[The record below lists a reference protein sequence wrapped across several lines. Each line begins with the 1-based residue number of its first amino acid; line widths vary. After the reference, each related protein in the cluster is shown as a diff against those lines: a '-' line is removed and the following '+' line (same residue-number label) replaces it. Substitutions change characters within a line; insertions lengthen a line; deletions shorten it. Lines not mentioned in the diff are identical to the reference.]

1 MKLLH
6 VNITGWTATFR
17 LPLLY
22 SGTGLTSPLP
32 PYSTLLGLIGNVC
45 GREVKPNETR
55 LGYVFK
61 GEGTAID
68 IETSHR
74 LEMKNKIL
82 KEQKQTAV
90 AKRQFIIK
98 PVLDL
103 YLDNLEFKL
112 WFDRPQNPPCLG
124 RSQDIAW
131 INDVEIIDA
140 EPISEGFVR
149 GTLLPFS
156 ESPVP
161 GLVLLLPDYFDN
173 SQTGFARE
181 VGKLRTYVAVK
192 HDAPVKISRE
202 NLYRIEN
209 DGSGNIVYLNKLL

>member
-22 SGTGLTSPLP
+22 SGTGITSPLP

-45 GREVKPNETR
+45 GREVKPDETR
-55 LGYVFK
+55 IGYVFK

-74 LEMKNKIL
+74 LEMKKNGIL

-103 YLDNLEFKL
+103 YLDNLEFKH
-112 WFDRPQNPPCLG
+112 WFDYPQNPPCLG
-124 RSQDIAW
+124 RSQDVAW
-131 INDVEIIDA
+131 INNVEIVDA
-140 EPISEGFVR
+140 EPISEGFVH

-156 ESPVP
+156 ESPVA
-161 GLVLLLPDYFDN
+161 GLLLLLPDYFNN
-173 SQTGFARE
+173 SLTGFTRE
-181 VGKLRTYVAVK
+181 IGKLSMYVAVK
-192 HDAPVKISRE
+192 YSTPVKISRD

-209 DGSGNIVYLNKLL
+209 DSTTVYLNKLL

>member
-6 VNITGWTATFR
+6 VNIAGWTATFR
-17 LPLLY
+17 IPLLY
-22 SGTGLTSPLP
+22 SGTGLTSPVS

-55 LGYVFK
+55 LGYIFK

-68 IETSHR
+68 LETSHR
-74 LEMKNKIL
+74 LEMKNRVL

-98 PVLDL
+98 PMLDL
-103 YLDNLEFKL
+103 YLDNLEFKH
-112 WFDRPQNPPCLG
+112 WFDYPQNPPCLG
-124 RSQDIAW
+124 RSQDVAW
-131 INDVEIIDA
+131 INDVEIVDA
-140 EPISEGFVR
+140 EPVSEGFVN

-156 ESPVP
+156 ESPLP
-161 GLVLLLPDYFDN
+161 GLVLLLPDYFNN
-173 SQTGFARE
+173 SLIGFTRE
-181 VGKLRTYVAVK
+181 IGKLRTYIAIK
-192 HDAPVKISRE
+192 HDSPVKVSRE

-209 DGSGNIVYLNKLL
+209 NSAIVYMNKLL

>member
-6 VNITGWTATFR
+6 VNITGWTATFK

-55 LGYVFK
+55 VGYIFK
-61 GEGTAID
+61 GEGTAVD
-68 IETSHR
+68 LETSHR
-74 LEMKNKIL
+74 LGMKNEIL

-98 PVLDL
+98 PILDI
-103 YLDNLEFKL
+103 YLDNLEFKQ
-112 WFDRPQNPPCLG
+112 WFDCPKNPPCLG

-140 EPISEGFVR
+140 EQVSEGFVN

-156 ESPVP
+156 ESPVA
-161 GLVLLLPDYFDN
+161 GLILLLPDYFDN
-173 SQTGFARE
+173 SQTGFTRE
-181 VGKLRTYVAVK
+181 IGKLRTYVAVK
-192 HDAPVKISRE
+192 HGAPVKISIE
-202 NLYRIEN
+202 NLYKIGKDDE
-209 DGSGNIVYLNKLL
+209 IIYLNKLL

>member
-55 LGYVFK
+55 LGYIFK
-61 GEGTAID
+61 GEGTAVD
-68 IETSHR
+68 LETSHR
-74 LEMKNKIL
+74 LEMKNRIL

-98 PVLDL
+98 PMLDL
-103 YLDNLEFKL
+103 YLDNLELKH
-112 WFDRPQNPPCLG
+112 WFDYPQNPPCLG
-124 RSQDIAW
+124 RSQDVAW
-131 INDVEIIDA
+131 INDVEIVDA
-140 EPISEGFVR
+140 EPVSEGFVN

-161 GLVLLLPDYFDN
+161 GLLLLLPDYFDN
-173 SQTGFARE
+173 SLTGFTRE
-181 VGKLRTYVAVK
+181 IGKLRTYVAVK
-192 HDAPVKISRE
+192 YSMPVKISRD
-202 NLYRIEN
+202 NLYRIGEEN
-209 DGSGNIVYLNKLL
+209 AVVYMNRLL